1 MIEIPVFPH
10 RGRVTPK
17 GNANLEVLSALLTGG
32 LLVENTEAGAK
43 DRLPIAC
50 LGGPFRPLPAD
61 AQHGRCIGRC
71 GVYGYRNTEHVNWD
85 TRTGLVLVDVDDLAD
100 ADIPA
105 VRARF
110 AGVDAV
116 TALWLSA
123 SGRGFK
129 VGIAMDPLPLN
140 PAECRDAW
148 GMAAMLSAALLT
160 GIEHRPFDVTAAA
173 CQAAILAHDPLAMVR
188 DEVAARLTWTVGD
201 YKRACPDAREE
212 HDMPDGYAIALSA
225 CLDVLEAA
233 NALNWAQGSRTTSLH
248 RFGFEIGQR
257 GWDLN
262 LDTARMVAIR
272 SGLMADDGEGCLN
285 HYRRGYQSGRD
296 TICTFFPAMGGAVW

>member
-1 MIEIPVFPH
+1 MILIPVFPH

-32 LLVENTEAGAK
+32 LLVEHTAAGAK

-85 TRTGLVLVDVDDLAD
+85 ARTGLMLIDVDNLAD
-100 ADIPA
+100 ADIPT

-123 SGRGFK
+123 SRHGFK
-129 VGIAMDPLPLN
+129 VGIAMDPLPMN

-148 GMAAMLSAALLT
+148 GAAAMLSAALLM
-160 GIEHRPFDVTAAA
+160 GIDHRIDVTAAA
-173 CQAAILAHDPLAMVR
+173 CQAAILAHDPDALVR
-188 DEVAARLTWTVGD
+188 DEVAARLTWAVGD

-225 CLDVLEAA
+225 CSDVLEVA
-233 NALNWAQGSRTTSLH
+233 NALNWATGSRTTSLH
-248 RFGFEIGQR
+248 RFGYEVGQR
-257 GWDLN
+257 GWDEN
-262 LDTARMVAIR
+262 LDAARLVAEQ
-272 SGLMADDGEGCLN
+272 SGLLRDDGDACLN

-296 TICTFFPAMGGAVW
+296 TICTFFPATGGAVW

>member
-32 LLVENTEAGAK
+32 LLVEHTAVGAK

-61 AQHGRCIGRC
+61 ANHGKCIGRC

-85 TRTGLVLVDVDDLAD
+85 SRTGIALIDVDNLAD
-100 ADIPA
+100 ADIPR
-105 VRARF
+105 VRERF
-110 AGVDAV
+110 AGLNAV

-123 SGRGFK
+123 SGHGFK
-129 VGIAMDPLPLN
+129 VGIAMDPLPMN

-148 GMAAMLSAALLT
+148 GMAATLSTALLM
-160 GIEHRPFDVTAAA
+160 GIDHRIDVTAAA
-173 CQAAILAHDPLAMVR
+173 CQAAILAHDPQAMVR
-188 DEVAARLTWTVGD
+188 DEVAARLTWAAGD
-201 YKRACPDAREE
+201 YKRARPDAREE
-212 HDMPDGYAIALSA
+212 HDMPDGYALTLAA
-225 CLDVLEAA
+225 CSDVVAVA
-233 NALNWAQGSRTTSLH
+233 NALSWAQGSRTTSLH
-248 RFGFEIGQR
+248 RLGYEVGQR
-257 GWDLN
+257 GWAEN
-262 LDTARMVAIR
+262 LDTAKLVAER
-272 SGLMADDGEGCLN
+272 SGLLADDGERCLN

-296 TICTFFPAMGGAVW
+296 TLCMIFPAMGGSAC

>member
-32 LLVENTEAGAK
+32 LLVAHTANGAK

-50 LGGPFRPLPAD
+50 LGGPFRPLPTD
-61 AQHGRCIGRC
+61 ANHGRCIRRC
-71 GVYGYRNTEHVNWD
+71 GVLGYRNTEHVNWD
-85 TRTGLVLVDVDDLAD
+85 ARTGLALIDVDDLAD

-105 VRARF
+105 VRERF

-123 SGRGFK
+123 GGHGFK

-148 GMAAMLSAALLT
+148 GMAAMLSEALLT

-173 CQAAILAHDPLAMVR
+173 AQVAILAHDPQAVVR
-188 DEVAARLTWTVGD
+188 GEVAARLAWTAG
-201 YKRACPDAREE
+201 
-212 HDMPDGYAIALSA
+212 
-225 CLDVLEAA
+225 
-233 NALNWAQGSRTTSLH
+233 TTS
-248 RFGFEIGQR
+248 EP
-257 GWDLN
+257 
-262 LDTARMVAIR
+262 A
-272 SGLMADDGEGCLN
+272 LMLVRNTTTPMGMRW
-285 HYRRGYQSGRD
+285 HSRRVR
-296 TICTFFPAMGGAVW
+296 TCWKWPMR

>member
-32 LLVENTEAGAK
+32 LLVEHTAAGAK
-43 DRLPIAC
+43 DRLPIVC

-61 AQHGRCIGRC
+61 ANHGRCIGRC
-71 GVYGYRNTEHVNWD
+71 GVLGYRNTEHVDWD
-85 TRTGLVLVDVDDLAD
+85 ARTGLALIDVDDLAD

-148 GMAAMLSAALLT
+148 GMAALLSGALLM
-160 GIEHRPFDVTAAA
+160 GIEHRIDVTAAA
-173 CQAAILAHDPLAMVR
+173 CQAAILAHDPLALVR
-188 DEVAARLTWTVGD
+188 DGVAARLTWAVGD

-225 CLDVLEAA
+225 CSDVLEVA
-233 NALNWAQGSRTTSLH
+233 NALNWATGSRTTSLH

-257 GWDLN
+257 GWNQN
-262 LDTARMVAIR
+262 LHTARLVAER
-272 SGLMADDGEGCLN
+272 SGLLAEDGETCLN
-285 HYRRGYQSGRD
+285 HYRRGYESGRD
-296 TICTFFPAMGGAVW
+296 TLCTIFPAMVGLFK